1 MLGFGVDVLCAT
13 CLVLIYGNTSRRCLE
28 GIPVRNIL
36 AQLTAARSL
45 AKERSEIPH

>member
-13 CLVLIYGNTSRRCLE
+13 CLVLSRRCLE

-36 AQLTAARSL
+36 AQLIAPRSL